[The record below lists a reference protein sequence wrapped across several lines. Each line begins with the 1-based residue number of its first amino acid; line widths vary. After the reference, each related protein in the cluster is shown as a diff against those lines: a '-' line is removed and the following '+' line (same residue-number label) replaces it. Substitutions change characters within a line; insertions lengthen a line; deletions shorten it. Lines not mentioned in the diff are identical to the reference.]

1 MREIG
6 EVGASFSN
14 LQAAKLTDFIGFVQQ
29 NCKAAASQ

>member
-14 LQAAKLTDFIGFVQQ
+14 LQAAKAHRLHWLCTTKLQSS
-29 NCKAAASQ
+29 C